1 MKKRILLIVLL
12 LIFISII
19 PVLAI
24 SYSQSFSET
33 LSFIVSYTT
42 QSIPPTPFT
51 MPLPF
56 TVVSTPQSI
65 PPTPFIT
72 PLGFTVEY
80 IASGPPPSAI
90 NPIFSLGFLT
100 EYSVASTPPTG
111 ISFYLPT
118 LVKYSAWTE
127 TSIKDYL
134 EGNRIFMVFQCLN
147 YSFSKNFYDGRMDIS
162 TQPFNN
168 KYHFALISTKKPYK
182 IKILAPN
189 CTYFYED
196 NILHI
201 IGNSTQALQIKI
213 IDVVRAYIIGK
224 DFYGNDVQLRDLY
237 FNDTQVSIGY
247 NEVDCGIYKVS
258 FTPINSNFEPSYVKI
273 DGRKY
278 SLQFLQV
285 LNTSAYPTIE
295 LHVKIPTKIEASH
308 KVLSVKEKTFVEI
321 SGYLKDAIYG
331 KGACGDIKI
340 LNETIK
346 TDMSGYF
353 KKYLYLPA
361 NQTIN
366 INLSFAGNDDFKE
379 SSATL
384 QVSTY
389 KPSAFVI
396 PEYLIYVA
404 IMVGILIAIAI
415 GVAIG
420 RTVKDTI
427 FQYRASQ
434 RKFVKP
440 KLQALNK
447 VVRACLLYF
456 RA

>member
-1 MKKRILLIVLL
+1 
-12 LIFISII
+12 
-19 PVLAI
+19 
-24 SYSQSFSET
+24 
-33 LSFIVSYTT
+33 
-42 QSIPPTPFT
+42 
-51 MPLPF
+51 
-56 TVVSTPQSI
+56 
-65 PPTPFIT
+65 
-72 PLGFTVEY
+72 
-80 IASGPPPSAI
+80 
-90 NPIFSLGFLT
+90 
-100 EYSVASTPPTG
+100 
-111 ISFYLPT
+111 
-118 LVKYSAWTE
+118 
-127 TSIKDYL
+127 
-134 EGNRIFMVFQCLN
+134 
-147 YSFSKNFYDGRMDIS
+147 
-162 TQPFNN
+162 
-168 KYHFALISTKKPYK
+168 
-182 IKILAPN
+182 
-189 CTYFYED
+189 
-196 NILHI
+196 LHI

-258 FTPINSNFEPSYVKI
+258 FTPINGNFEPSYVKI
-273 DGRKY
+273 DERKH
-278 SLQFLQV
+278 SLQFLQI
-285 LNTSAYPTIE
+285 LNTSTYPTIE
-295 LHVKIPTKIEASH
+295 LHVKIPSKIEASY
-308 KVLSVKEKTFVEI
+308 KVLSIKEKAFVEI
-321 SGYLKDAIYG
+321 SGYLKDVIYG
-331 KGACGDIKI
+331 RGACGDIKI
-340 LNETIK
+340 LNETVK

-366 INLSFAGNDDFKE
+366 INLSFLGNDDFKV
-379 SSATL
+379 SSTTL

-440 KLQALNK
+440 KFQFLNK